1 MGEGEREWGARGG
14 GGVEGRGS
22 GGVGE
27 WRAGWWGSGG
37 RGGGGVEGSGGVL
50 WCMVPV
56 QIRMESGNV
65 NKHRHCKGCGLAHRL
80 LVHS

>member
-1 MGEGEREWGARGG
+1 MGEWGSGGQGG
-14 GGVEGRGS
+14 GGVEDG
-22 GGVGE
+22 
-27 WRAGWWGSGG
+27 
-37 RGGGGVEGSGGVL
+37 GGGGVEGSGGVL

-80 LVHS
+80 LIHS